1 MKVKSKMK
9 YKDVI
14 FTVLSEVTGKSVEQI
29 RQDFPMPLDTPAM
42 EKELTEVEAAK
53 LLEDLRN
60 DKNGIFNRLLQG
72 LK

>member
-1 MKVKSKMK
+1 MK
-9 YKDVI
+9 YKDVL

-29 RQDFPMPLDTPAM
+29 RQGFPMPLDTLAM

-53 LLEDLRN
+53 LLEDLRK